1 MGKYTDE
8 EIRAMPKI
16 TLKIAADYLGISP
29 MMVSLGMRNISC
41 QSDLPQKTRTLTE
54 VMVGVTLLFPKDS
67 SHTIKEKSTR
77 YRSRESR
84 RICKALS
91 AVSKR

>member
-29 MMVSLGMRNISC
+29 MMVSLGMRTYLLPIGFAAKKRGHIS
-41 QSDLPQKTRTLTE
+41 R
-54 VMVGVTLLFPKDS
+54 
-67 SHTIKEKSTR
+67 
-77 YRSRESR
+77 
-84 RICKALS
+84 
-91 AVSKR
+91 

>member
-29 MMVSLGMRNISC
+29 MMVSLGMRYNLLPIGFAAKKRGLIS
-41 QSDLPQKTRTLTE
+41 R
-54 VMVGVTLLFPKDS
+54 
-67 SHTIKEKSTR
+67 
-77 YRSRESR
+77 
-84 RICKALS
+84 
-91 AVSKR
+91 